1 MARRLLWL
9 VIFCS
14 FAAVIVTRWPYRS
27 RALFSWDSANFA
39 LAVDRIDIAAHRPHP
54 PGYIGYVF
62 AARAL
67 RWVTGDVNAALVLWN
82 VLATILTAMALAFFA
97 WDADGTPR
105 RAMTASCAWAV
116 IVTSP
121 LLWFYGE
128 IAEIYVSELLVSLL
142 VAYSAWRVLQERAH
156 GIEWC
161 AAALAV
167 TMLFKVTAALFLLPL
182 VIYTWAASPRR
193 DGRRAAALLSAT
205 GAAVVLLF
213 LVIEPRIFQV
223 TWSQFA
229 AATSGSRLVEGIAS
243 SGLRTFNRNLRD
255 TLTAGLA
262 GLGVINALALIVWAV
277 TDRRTPTS
285 LGWRVPALWI
295 GPWLTFLVLVHIGR
309 PGYVLPLLAPAAL
322 ILGSFYARQ
331 RPAVAAALVVA
342 QALVNVA
349 HFTSVHPFSDATTG
363 GTLTYRDKTIVQRAA
378 SDLQPLT
385 LPTAFTIA
393 QSDAVVDRLEHV
405 AAEQCPDGKLV
416 IVAGSEPVDWRRV
429 MWYLPAATSIYVVD
443 RVPIYVAQHTD
454 FSPVPQAGL
463 VLESRCPMLWL
474 APDGAN
480 GAAPEDASASVT
492 VAGLGLIFPPGASVH
507 VSSSGIRT
515 TR

>member
-1 MARRLLWL
+1 
-9 VIFCS
+9 
-14 FAAVIVTRWPYRS
+14 
-27 RALFSWDSANFA
+27 
-39 LAVDRIDIAAHRPHP
+39 
-54 PGYIGYVF
+54 
-62 AARAL
+62 
-67 RWVTGDVNAALVLWN
+67 
-82 VLATILTAMALAFFA
+82 
-97 WDADGTPR
+97 
-105 RAMTASCAWAV
+105 
-116 IVTSP
+116 
-121 LLWFYGE
+121 
-128 IAEIYVSELLVSLL
+128 
-142 VAYSAWRVLQERAH
+142 
-156 GIEWC
+156 
-161 AAALAV
+161 
-167 TMLFKVTAALFLLPL
+167 MLFKVTAALFLLPL
-182 VIYTWAASPRR
+182 VIYAWAASPRR
-193 DGRRAAALLSAT
+193 DGRRAAALLSAAV
-205 GAAVVLLF
+205 AAVVVLF
-213 LVIEPRIFQV
+213 LVIEPRIVQV

-229 AATSGSRLVEGIAS
+229 TATSGSRLVEGIAS

-262 GLGVINALALIVWAV
+262 GLGIINALALIVWAV
-277 TDRRTPTS
+277 ADRRTPTS

-295 GPWLTFLVLVHIGR
+295 GPWLTFLLLVHIGR

-454 FSPVPQAGL
+454 FSPVPQGRSGSGVTLSDALARTRRCQRRCSGRRVRVRDRGGPRPDISARRNRSSFIL
-463 VLESRCPMLWL
+463 RHQNNPLGEVLSWISC
-474 APDGAN
+474 GAFRLP
-480 GAAPEDASASVT
+480 AQTEIDDALKHRV
-492 VAGLGLIFPPGASVH
+492 V
-507 VSSSGIRT
+507 
-515 TR
+515 